1 MKKTKYDYVER
12 SARRLLELGATP
24 AEIRAF
30 LDARARMGDIDWGD
44 NLMLRLELLD
54 GETQRRSQKC
64 SKITDTSTQERQ
76 RFTES
81 RG

>member
-30 LDARARMGDIDWGD
+30 LDARSRMGDIDWGD
-44 NLMLRLELLD
+44 NLLLRLELLED
-54 GETQRRSQKC
+54 LNYARRQ
-64 SKITDTSTQERQ
+64 
-76 RFTES
+76 
-81 RG
+81 

>member
-30 LDARARMGDIDWGD
+30 LDARAHLGDITWTD
-44 NLMLRLELLD
+44 NLLLRLELLD
-54 GETQRRSQKC
+54 KEAADARR
-64 SKITDTSTQERQ
+64 
-76 RFTES
+76 
-81 RG
+81 